1 VHFTVDIQQEAIMS
15 KTFQLSLAPQRL
27 WQAINPWT
35 FYLEGAQFGFINID
49 LGQTPHPEVE
59 QAILDEV
66 GSYGRQLGHIGDALE
81 VILNHVQLGKLSQQ
95 ENDALAVLRGELA
108 EIRKVKKR
116 TLKASKDRAA
126 ASVPV

>member
-1 VHFTVDIQQEAIMS
+1 MA
-15 KTFQLSLAPQRL
+15 TFQLSLAPQKL

-35 FYLEGAQFGFINID
+35 FYLDGAQFGLVNID

-66 GSYGRQLGHIGDALE
+66 GSYGRQLGYIGDALD

-95 ENDALAVLRGELA
+95 EKDALSVLRGELA
-108 EIRKVKKR
+108 EIRKVKQR
-116 TLKASKDRAA
+116 TLKSSKA
-126 ASVPV
+126 VPATSALV